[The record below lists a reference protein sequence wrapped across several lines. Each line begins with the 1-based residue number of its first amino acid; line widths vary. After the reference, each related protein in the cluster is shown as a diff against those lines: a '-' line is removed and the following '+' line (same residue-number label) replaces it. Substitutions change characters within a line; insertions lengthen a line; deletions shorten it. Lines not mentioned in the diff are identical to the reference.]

1 MNNLNPD
8 PNDKKQNTT
17 DKLFKPKTIDEFLDE
32 NRKYF
37 KFYNDL
43 PIIITV
49 LLALNFSSWTLIAT
63 TLTSSFIVAILGFVI
78 GAVVCLIAY
87 YISKIVF
94 SYKILHIYLLE
105 KIKQNTEN
113 NTDMTNG
120 NNIDIN
126 NAL

>member
-1 MNNLNPD
+1 MDNLNPD
-8 PNDKKQNTT
+8 PNEKKQNTT

>member
-1 MNNLNPD
+1 MDNLNPD

-63 TLTSSFIVAILGFVI
+63 TLTSSFIVAVLGFVI